1 MAHVVFSLPLG
12 VCTLWIHAGDTG
24 GVGVRRQKSYLTLHT
39 RTPHDEWME
48 VRTIPQTWARTTTFY
63 PESPNVPTIARRD
76 GPKFGSEDITAIP
89 PFMYLWRAIKSRCLD
104 REITPCLPT
113 NKPLALG
120 SSPLF
125 IIHNLL
131 WCQGQSDSIVTVKG
145 KAAQPELSIRI
156 ENPDKQKNPWNVR
169 QLGF

>member
-1 MAHVVFSLPLG
+1 M
-12 VCTLWIHAGDTG
+12 D
-24 GVGVRRQKSYLTLHT
+24 
-39 RTPHDEWME
+39 
-48 VRTIPQTWARTTTFY
+48 
-63 PESPNVPTIARRD
+63 PESPNVPTMALRV

-89 PFMYLWRAIKSRCLD
+89 PLFMYLWCAIKSDCLD

-113 NKPLALG
+113 NKPSPLG

-145 KAAQPELSIRI
+145 KSAQPELSIKI
-156 ENPDKQKNPWNVR
+156 ENPDKQKSLKCPTALNLVNKLKTPVELKKVTKKKTR
-169 QLGF
+169 AHGEDTSVEKLHKQHFRIRYLVFFGFFYNNKSRGSNS